1 MAIFGNNKFPV
12 KDKLVLVTG
21 ASQGLGYALSQK
33 LYEQGA
39 SVILIARNKT
49 KLASNV
55 DHIIKSTPNASST
68 QFVEYISA
76 DLTIYEENIKILN
89 YLKSKNYHPD
99 ILFCLAGSSHPGF
112 FMELTPDDLSQGID
126 INYKTALYFIH
137 ALSKYFVQSK
147 SQPGQQKHIVLCSST
162 VAFYHFTGY
171 IQYSPM
177 KTAIKAL
184 GDSLRQEL
192 KPYGVKVSTLFP
204 GNFASEGYTEENLT
218 KPAITQSIE
227 GASQPITVEQCAD
240 KVLYWLNK
248 GDHYVFTDLI
258 SWVLASFSL
267 GFNPRNFG
275 VLQVFVAFVGAVV
288 ARFVGLL
295 HEHDVQVA
303 FDKLGGFAGEG
314 KNKKDDVKQE
324 KVEELLDDGQTVGTT
339 SIDSSSKATTDVKK

>member
-1 MAIFGNNKFPV
+1 MAIFGSNKFPV

-49 KLASNV
+49 KLSSNV
-55 DHIIKSTPNASST
+55 DQIINSTPNASSS

-89 YLKSKNYHPD
+89 YLKSKDYHPD

-112 FMELTPDDLSQGID
+112 FMELTPDELSQGID

-137 ALSKYFVQSK
+137 ALSKYFVHSK
-147 SQPGQQKHIVLCSST
+147 TKSQKHIVLCSST
-162 VAFYHFTGY
+162 VAFYQFTGY

-184 GDSLRQEL
+184 GDTLRQEL

-204 GNFASEGYTEENLT
+204 GNFARKAHRR
-218 KPAITQSIE
+218 KPY
-227 GASQPITVEQCAD
+227 
-240 KVLYWLNK
+240 K
-248 GDHYVFTDLI
+248 
-258 SWVLASFSL
+258 
-267 GFNPRNFG
+267 
-275 VLQVFVAFVGAVV
+275 
-288 ARFVGLL
+288 
-295 HEHDVQVA
+295 
-303 FDKLGGFAGEG
+303 
-314 KNKKDDVKQE
+314 
-324 KVEELLDDGQTVGTT
+324 T
-339 SIDSSSKATTDVKK
+339 SNYPVHRRRIPANHCGSVC